1 MSDTLAPVLYRNVEE
16 TKSATL
22 AATKVDLPG
31 DQPGTFSAFVNVTN
45 IIDHDNDKI
54 LPGAFQAS
62 LAQRNPKV
70 FWGHDPNVWI
80 GKTLQAEELLP
91 GDPRLPDAI
100 RNVGGG
106 ALWVRGQF
114 NLDTQAGR
122 EAYSNAKFFGEDV
135 EWSVGFRIPADS
147 ASFDAGTKVRTIEKV
162 DLYEYSMVYAGAS
175 PGTHTHTIKETAVAT
190 ELKEDL
196 EDNQW
201 VEFVLEDGT
210 VLRGVFRIVPPE
222 DLQPVDDSTDTTGS
236 DETMSD
242 STKAVDDATDAVAD
256 AYAKGRE
263 DALTE
268 FWLNAEWVRAEWE
281 AWCDAEAE
289 WKAATAVETV
299 VDDGELETT
308 EAEPVPTVA
317 PDPVDDDTADADLA
331 DDDTVDTT
339 ITVDADTDAAEIEA
353 LLLEN
358 DIAGGD
364 LL

>member
-1 MSDTLAPVLYRNVEE
+1 MTDTMAPIRHHNVEE
-16 TKSATL
+16 IKSAAL

-91 GDPRLPDAI
+91 GDPRLPDSI

-135 EWSVGFRIPADS
+135 EWSVGFRIPANS
-147 ASFDAGTKVRTIEKV
+147 ASFDNGTKIRTIEKV

-175 PGTHTHTIKETAVAT
+175 PGTHTHTIKETAVAAA
-190 ELKEDL
+190 EVKEEI
-196 EDNQW
+196 EDNQL

-210 VLRGVFRIVPPE
+210 VLRGMFRIVP
-222 DLQPVDDSTDTTGS
+222 TDEETPDES

-242 STKAVDDATDAVAD
+242 DAKAIEDTTDSAVKA
-256 AYAKGRE
+256 AYEKGRE
-263 DALTE
+263 DALAE
-268 FWLNAEWVRAEWE
+268 FWLNAEWLRAEWKLW
-281 AWCDAEAE
+281 ADAEAE
-289 WKAATAVETV
+289 WKAATAVETI
-299 VDDGELETT
+299 VDDEALETT
-308 EAEPVPTVA
+308 EAEPV
-317 PDPVDDDTADADLA
+317 
-331 DDDTVDTT
+331 TT
-339 ITVDADTDAAEIEA
+339 IETDEDATDDSEIDETITAEAGAEIDAEVAEIEA